1 MKIRTVRGATTRHWP
16 GGPCSRKTTLV
27 PKELHSFRPNLKPR
41 SPRRH
46 AAHAGSESPRKLAQS
61 YMQAARCPTCALK
74 PASKLALKRRSLHG
88 LSLSHICVGLCL
100 GRSHL
105 VAAPR
110 SVKALEL
117 TCCNCS
123 CGRRSRKANDALCY
137 HCLRACAS
145 TTKLECYRLSMLSAS
160 MGLAC
165 RRTQAPDRVAAES
178 CSLHGVCTCS
188 CPIKLGWVQ
197 LESELDVE
205 LKALQPNY
213 MHYSC
218 GLGRRNLRK
227 SALPWFRTEHQIQ
240 GRQRNV
246 SASSCNNSPLLR
258 FVQNLL
264 LATGAALEVS
274 TKEQKP
280 RSKGRARLQNRQVRR
295 QEIDT
300 SIQAAAGAQKGAQ
313 LHV

>member
-1 MKIRTVRGATTRHWP
+1 
-16 GGPCSRKTTLV
+16 
-27 PKELHSFRPNLKPR
+27 
-41 SPRRH
+41 
-46 AAHAGSESPRKLAQS
+46 
-61 YMQAARCPTCALK
+61 
-74 PASKLALKRRSLHG
+74 
-88 LSLSHICVGLCL
+88 
-100 GRSHL
+100 
-105 VAAPR
+105 
-110 SVKALEL
+110 
-117 TCCNCS
+117 
-123 CGRRSRKANDALCY
+123 
-137 HCLRACAS
+137 
-145 TTKLECYRLSMLSAS
+145 MLSAS

-188 CPIKLGWVQ
+188 CPIKLGWMQ

-246 SASSCNNSPLLR
+246 SASGCNNSPLLR

-280 RSKGRARLQNRQVRR
+280 RSGEGTIAKSTSQATRDRHEHPSGGRSTKRGATACLKWQKAVKYCLATAVVAMLPYLCRR
-295 QEIDT
+295 
-300 SIQAAAGAQKGAQ
+300 GKQ
-313 LHV
+313 LVPWAVLRHFYRPITAHSGTAHGGN